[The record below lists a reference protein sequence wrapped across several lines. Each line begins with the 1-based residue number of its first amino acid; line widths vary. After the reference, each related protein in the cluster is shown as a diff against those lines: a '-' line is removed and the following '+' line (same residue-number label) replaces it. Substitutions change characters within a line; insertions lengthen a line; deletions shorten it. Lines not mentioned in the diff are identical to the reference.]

1 MDAGVS
7 GMLHLC
13 SIFFIPM
20 ARSSHEINYMLSCV
34 ILPLSLKDA
43 IFAVIKRQVI
53 HIRPVTPK
61 LQYVVQQPN
70 HDSTNFHPQLIS
82 DSRSSD
88 LFHPRRLFF
97 IYKSDHF
104 LYPVQRGS
112 SRVAARMQQTPQ
124 PRLRIYD
131 QSTLCR
137 YCVSRVSTDRNSS
150 FRVITAI
157 FIPYNIPQMNCCLCS
172 VDVAA
177 SYRRQPPSAL
187 SSAQG

>member
-1 MDAGVS
+1 MESITCYHVS
-7 GMLHLC
+7 SCHSHSRMPSSLSSRGKL
-13 SIFFIPM
+13 SI
-20 ARSSHEINYMLSCV
+20 SD
-34 ILPLSLKDA
+34 PL
-43 IFAVIKRQVI
+43 Q
-53 HIRPVTPK
+53 K

-70 HDSTNFHPQLIS
+70 HDSTNLHPQLIS

-131 QSTLCR
+131 QSRLCR